1 MADLNL
7 TKLKQDINLLLELTR
22 NFSVEKCVDLKNDLG
37 KKVPYLFS
45 RSNTLFNKIINKD
58 DISQLNDYISRIEKI
73 QKKETDVKKESEEVG
88 QIMFDKYIKNNLS
101 KDN

>member
-22 NFSVEKCVDLKNDLG
+22 NLG

-58 DISQLNDYISRIEKI
+58 DISQLNDYIFRIEKI

-88 QIMFDKYIKNNLS
+88 QIMFDKYIKNNLP